1 MLGSVIS
8 SVWRLMR
15 GSGAP
20 NPFEPPLLQFARRL
34 HQQRHQL
41 TQQQGGQPQP
51 MTQQQPLQQAEQ
63 PPAQPAQPMQPTQ
76 PMQLAQPMQPWQ
88 PMQPGPTMP
97 VFAPQ
102 DPNQFMQSFLGGF
115 TRSMFRRPWSMG
127 HPGQQ
132 MPPSQPSLAQ
142 ILMRLLGR

>member
-15 GSGAP
+15 GSAAP
-20 NPFEPPLLQFARRL
+20 NPFDPPLLQIARRI
-34 HQQRHQL
+34 HQQRQQL

-51 MTQQQPLQQAEQ
+51 MTQQPLQQAEQ
-63 PPAQPAQPMQPTQ
+63 PIAQPAQ

-88 PMQPGPTMP
+88 TMQPGQTMP

-102 DPNQFMQSFLGGF
+102 DPNQFMQSLLGGV
-115 TRSMFRRPWSMG
+115 TRSMFRRPWMMG
-127 HPGQQ
+127 QPGQQ
-132 MPPSQPSLAQ
+132 MPTSQTSLAQ
-142 ILMRLLGR
+142 VLMRLLGG

>member
-1 MLGSVIS
+1 MFGSVIS

-15 GSGAP
+15 GTGGSV
-20 NPFEPPLLQFARRL
+20 NPFEPPLMQIARRL

-51 MTQQQPLQQAEQ
+51 MTQQHPLQQAEQ

-76 PMQLAQPMQPWQ
+76 PMQ
-88 PMQPGPTMP
+88 PGPTMP

-102 DPNQFMQSFLGGF
+102 DPNQFMQSLLGGV

-127 HPGQQ
+127 QPGQQ
-132 MPPSQPSLAQ
+132 MPPSQPSMAQ
-142 ILMRLLGR
+142 ILMRLLGG